1 MHKKNIWLS
10 LWRKLHIDLWLLIG
24 LIVISGYGLLVL
36 YSASGGNEAMF
47 RNRLIQVALGFAVM
61 LVMAQSRR
69 SFISALLLCFWCRY
83 YFIDFSGCDWDDE

>member
-36 YSASGGNEAMF
+36 YSASGGMK
-47 RNRLIQVALGFAVM
+47 R
-61 LVMAQSRR
+61 
-69 SFISALLLCFWCRY
+69 CFVTA
-83 YFIDFSGCDWDDE
+83 